1 MKNIIII
8 LSGLYLFS
16 YKMITN
22 PNNKLYLLNGYNN
35 LFQQQQQHQQS
46 ISGLNSDKIQR
57 LEIEKFNLECQVKLL
72 KKQLNVDLI
81 SMMQHKQQKQQYLNN
96 NEYIAKILLM
106 TMNNSNKTSKV
117 IIMKLGMCG
126 GMNLTLFFF
135 FLKSY

>member
-1 MKNIIII
+1 
-8 LSGLYLFS
+8 
-16 YKMITN
+16 MIKN

-35 LFQQQQQHQQS
+35 LFQQQQQS
-46 ISGLNSDKIQR
+46 ISGLNSEKIQR

-106 TMNNSNKTSKV
+106 TMNNNNNKTSKV
-117 IIMKLGMCG
+117 IIINLGMCG
-126 GMNLTLFFF
+126 EGNESNAFF
-135 FLKSY
+135 